1 MPEII
6 LEDLSDAHY
15 AVINSFI
22 TEGKLRAYEEIL
34 SELERENMANATEDP
49 YYGYYIEYVIDKI
62 NKLYVPLKQSVEE

>member
-6 LEDLSDAHY
+6 LEDLSDAHA

-34 SELERENMANATEDP
+34 FELERENMANKTEDP
-49 YYGYYIEYVIDKI
+49 YYGYYIEYIINKI
-62 NKLYVPLKQSVEE
+62 NEKYLPLKQSVEE